1 MLNLFK
7 NRNKDTSATSMTSFW
22 WFILLT
28 FYYQKILHIALNFL
42 LVVFNKNIQ
51 ATAYKT
57 ECMEQIKCSNLQSVV
72 LLNKDLAMRKKYC
85 FGIFLVS
92 TSFTFGIYTWVF
104 IQDWYFFILFTIIL
118 KNNETVH
125 FARNSSSQQ
134 RNI

>member
-1 MLNLFK
+1 
-7 NRNKDTSATSMTSFW
+7 MTSFW

-57 ECMEQIKCSNLQSVV
+57 ECMEQIKCSSLQSVV
-72 LLNKDLAMRKKYC
+72 LLSMRWEKN
-85 FGIFLVS
+85 IVLVFLS
-92 TSFTFGIYTWVF
+92 SLLHLLSFVNVFGIYTWVF

-125 FARNSSSQQ
+125 FARNTSSQQ